1 MNPLPWM
8 TLVFLLSARSS
19 LAVVDQNWLTGIVSG
34 IRAEY
39 KIENEQFCLAANI
52 PRDLDPKD
60 LHQVLQNDRYE
71 RDVKDIIDGCVV
83 YEGNN
88 VVVAKPVESVHAEPQ
103 VLQNMK
109 QLTSNKQNNIL
120 LIYSYLS
127 PCGEKCT
134 KLYHQYNIIKY
145 MTTIIKQQQKKN
157 VPHWSDVVFV
167 FTRVFDSPKYGNL
180 PTKEE
185 LKESLERLGNSGLG
199 LQNIFR
205 CYKPENLEF
214 QCHSCSS
221 NTKVSD
227 VCVDNNFVPG
237 QGGRSSPVRDRS
249 RSSSSGRSSSIS
261 RKRVKYSP
269 SAQKSNFMG

>member
-1 MNPLPWM
+1 MC
-8 TLVFLLSARSS
+8 VFASFTFNRY
-19 LAVVDQNWLTGIVSG
+19 QING
-34 IRAEY
+34 
-39 KIENEQFCLAANI
+39 QFSLAANI
-52 PRDLDPKD
+52 PTDLDPNN
-60 LHQVLQNDRYE
+60 LHEVLQNDSYIGNVE
-71 RDVKDIIDGCVV
+71 NTLNDGDVYK
-83 YEGNN
+83 GNN
-88 VVVAKPVESVHAEPQ
+88 VVIAKPAGPVHAEPQ
-103 VLQNMK
+103 VLTKLDGLNSDSEGK
-109 QLTSNKQNNIL
+109 LL

-134 KLYHQYNIIKY
+134 KLYHKYNILKY
-145 MTTIIKQQQKKN
+145 METITKQQQKKN

-167 FTRVFDSPKYGNL
+167 FTRVFDSPKYGNP

-185 LKESLERLGNSGLG
+185 LKESLERLGNSGLR

-249 RSSSSGRSSSIS
+249 RSSSSGRSSSNRGSSRSSSSSSIIS